1 MQSTNRKGLTAV
13 TAKPFC
19 SKPATEMN
27 MNMLAQPNS
36 NTNQVTMSSLDLVD
50 YINVHRKEVATIDKP
65 YVELNHSDFMR
76 KVSKVLSDEGSRKF
90 SDTYVH
96 TQNGQTYP
104 CFRFPKREACLMA
117 MSYSYELQAQV
128 FDRMTAMEDALK
140 KPVIN
145 LDDPAFLRQAL
156 LGYTEKVIEL
166 EQKVQVLEPKAKGL
180 DRIADCTNVL
190 GIREAAKVLKIG
202 QNQLTQYLLNH
213 KVVYRDQHSK
223 IQAYQKSI
231 DQKLVHVV
239 TSAPRLFES
248 GEKVFTQVKLTQ
260 KLITRIAKW
269 LEQGVA
275 A

>member
-1 MQSTNRKGLTAV
+1 
-13 TAKPFC
+13 
-19 SKPATEMN
+19 
-27 MNMLAQPNS
+27 MNMLAQIQNDN
-36 NTNQVTMSSLDLVD
+36 NTDQVTMVSLELVD
-50 YINVHRKEVATIDKP
+50 YIND
-65 YVELNHSDFMR
+65 
-76 KVSKVLSDEGSRKF
+76 SRKF
-90 SDTYVH
+90 DEKPVQLRHADFMAKVPKVLGGELSEKFRSVYTDT
-96 TQNGQTYP
+96 TGRTLP
-104 CFRFPKREACLMA
+104 CYRFPKREACLMA
-117 MSYSYELQAQV
+117 MSYSYELQAQI
-128 FDRMTAMEDALK
+128 FDRMTAMEEALK
-140 KPVIN
+140 KPALN

-166 EQKVQVLEPKAKGL
+166 EHKVQALEPKAKGL

-202 QNQLTQYLLNH
+202 QNQLAQYLIDH
-213 KVVYRDQHSK
+213 KVVYRDQYSK

-239 TSAPRLFES
+239 TSAPRLTES

-269 LEQGVA
+269 LEKGVA

>member
-1 MQSTNRKGLTAV
+1 
-13 TAKPFC
+13 
-19 SKPATEMN
+19 MN
-27 MNMLAQPNS
+27 MMPQFKHNQQSMTSREFLEIINSVRAEFNEPQIRLNKFNEKIEDELDGENYTKGVVRNPN
-36 NTNQVTMSSLDLVD
+36 NTESVVFEL
-50 YINVHRKEVATIDKP
+50 TIDQCMLIGMRESKSVRKNVLAILKEKQSP
-65 YVELNHSDFMR
+65 QVPDLN
-76 KVSKVLSDEGSRKF
+76 
-90 SDTYVH
+90 
-96 TQNGQTYP
+96 NP
-104 CFRFPKREACLMA
+104 
-117 MSYSYELQAQV
+117 AQ
-128 FDRMTAMEDALK
+128 
-140 KPVIN
+140 
-145 LDDPAFLRQAL
+145 LRDLL
-156 LGYTEKVIEL
+156 LGYA
-166 EQKVQVLEPKAKGL
+166 EQNIQLQQQVQTLEPKAKGL

-239 TSAPRLFES
+239 ASAPRLFES